1 MVFMTIQET
10 ELAMK
15 SKPLAASLTTL
26 ITPATEL
33 GTPQQKNDYYFIAY
47 LYAHRH
53 KARAISA
60 SKHYWYGQSNWLTKA
75 KNNG

>member
-1 MVFMTIQET
+1 
-10 ELAMK
+10 LAMK

-60 SKHYWYGQSNWLTKA
+60 SKHY
-75 KNNG
+75 